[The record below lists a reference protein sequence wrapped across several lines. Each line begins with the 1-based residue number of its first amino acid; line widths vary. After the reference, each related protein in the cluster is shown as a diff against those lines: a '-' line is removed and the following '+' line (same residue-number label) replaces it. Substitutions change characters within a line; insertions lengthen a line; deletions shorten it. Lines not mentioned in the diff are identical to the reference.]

1 MSNKVLV
8 NNSTR
13 ISLND
18 RFTIMQN
25 VGVAAGPSASAAPA
39 IHPRSP
45 NMQRP
50 RSRSRSRSRSV
61 GRMAHPQAMQMSPRV
76 QPIPISPRSRL
87 ARHYEDVLDRRQ
99 KLARAA
105 QQLRGVS

>member
-18 RFTIMQN
+18 RFTIMQT
-25 VGVAAGPSASAAPA
+25 VGVAAGPSAAPA
-39 IHPRSP
+39 IHQRSP
-45 NMQRP
+45 SMQRP

-61 GRMAHPQAMQMSPRV
+61 GRMAHPQPMQMSPRV